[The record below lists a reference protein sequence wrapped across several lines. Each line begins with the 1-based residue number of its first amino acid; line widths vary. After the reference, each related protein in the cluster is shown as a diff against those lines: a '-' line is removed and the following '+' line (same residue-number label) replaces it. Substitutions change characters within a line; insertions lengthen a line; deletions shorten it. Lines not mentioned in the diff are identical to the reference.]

1 MTTIKS
7 AHLVKTGLIG
17 LVAAASVGLMTLPVK
32 ADEVNQGTVQTNV
45 QDGFGNTGVNQNTNN
60 AEIKK
65 NDVRVGRPTR
75 DARLEKDAINQNA
88 DQLNDQYGENNT
100 GVNQN
105 TNNATIRRDRVNIRQ
120 R

>member
-7 AHLVKTGLIG
+7 TNLLKTGLIG
-17 LVAAASVGLMTLPVK
+17 LVAAASVGLLTLPVK

-65 NDVRVGRPTR
+65 NDVRVGRP
-75 DARLEKDAINQNA
+75 AREASSQKDAIRQNA
-88 DQLNDQYGENNT
+88 DQANDQVGENNT
-100 GVNQN
+100 AVNQN
-105 TNNATIRRDRVNIRQ
+105 NNNARIRSDRTQIRGY
-120 R
+120 